1 MEPLTEATRNCARWL
16 RPSAGFRGCKGQEH
30 KWSSVLQEKVR
41 NRQAVG
47 SGVWVSGKAVER
59 RRLGWLLPAA
69 KLGPRQGHGVGEV
82 RGRAPTGGRR
92 AAWHGG
98 FGAAGQVA
106 KEATG
111 VRKMKGGKVGFGG
124 LELSQSSES
133 I

>member
-1 MEPLTEATRNCARWL
+1 
-16 RPSAGFRGCKGQEH
+16 
-30 KWSSVLQEKVR
+30 VLEEKVR

-47 SGVWVSGKAVER
+47 SGVWVSGKAVEC

-98 FGAAGQVA
+98 FGTAGQVA
-106 KEATG
+106 EEATG